1 MFPFRDASFY
11 TQHARDAMNFDSVIS
26 ICQGIQRNNFLK
38 LTPNSL
44 LLLIFPVMAHIPK
57 QVYTIYCNSPDRCL
71 QENGEQSATYSD
83 TRLELGS
90 GQTSLPLTST
100 AAHTGWTRRVRL
112 GCFSLL
118 CWTTCCWGI
127 VFLHSVYSLRYRQ
140 LPLHILNT

>member
-1 MFPFRDASFY
+1 
-11 TQHARDAMNFDSVIS
+11 MNFDSVIS
-26 ICQGIQRNNFLK
+26 ICRGIQRNNFLK

-57 QVYTIYCNSPDRCL
+57 QVYTIYYNSPDRCL

-100 AAHTGWTRRVRL
+100 AAHTV
-112 GCFSLL
+112 
-118 CWTTCCWGI
+118 
-127 VFLHSVYSLRYRQ
+127 
-140 LPLHILNT
+140 